1 MKGLGATGSGFQ
13 PPWALGGS
21 QGRKPPL
28 ELPASHSIP
37 LTVPSGP
44 HCGGPSLPA
53 LSPRTLDPPAG
64 HVQFQNLQDVHL
76 KKDFF
81 IKYQD
86 LGFSEI
92 FTNSRE
98 VSSQR
103 LGPLSSDGGCTLRR
117 TSLKAVDKPCVHGL
131 SSKYGQSGRR
141 PGRASDAQHSE
152 AG

>member
-1 MKGLGATGSGFQ
+1 MGQGWNSVKGLGATGSGFQ

-98 VSSQR
+98 VSSQFQ
-103 LGPLSSDGGCTLRR
+103 LPPGDYIIIPSTFEPHKDADFLLRVF
-117 TSLKAVDKPCVHGL
+117 TEK
-131 SSKYGQSGRR
+131 
-141 PGRASDAQHSE
+141 HSE
-152 AG
+152 SW